1 MQMRY
6 RFFRYDEH
14 MAVALRAD
22 IKKGVDVVV
31 LVNLEARDFTADD
44 LVE

>member
-1 MQMRY
+1 
-6 RFFRYDEH
+6 
-14 MAVALRAD
+14 MAAALRAD

-31 LVNLEARDFTADD
+31 LVNLVARDFTADD